1 MVLPQF
7 AHDFNWRVK
16 FRVNTPFHKFTF
28 NMRLLLQFPVDL
40 SALLTVNPLLKMSKD
55 EKRAFS

>member
-16 FRVNTPFHKFTF
+16 FRVNTCGNKWSF
-28 NMRLLLQFPVDL
+28 V
-40 SALLTVNPLLKMSKD
+40 SVA
-55 EKRAFS
+55 